1 MSFAELL
8 IRRCTIQRPTV
19 VDTALGEQEFDYVT
33 IATNVKCEIQNKGGG
48 LNRREV
54 GEFVDGT
61 YRGYFLPTQDVV
73 EKDRIIDDLGVQYEV
88 KFVDPIRS
96 RPGFSGNHLE
106 TTLVKPTR
114 LEDTI

>member
-1 MSFAELL
+1 MSFRELL

-19 VDTALGEQEFDYVT
+19 ADTALGEQEFDFVT
-33 IATNVKCEIQNKGGG
+33 IATNVPCEIQNKGGG

-61 YRGYFLPTQDVV
+61 YRGYFLATQDIL
-73 EKDRIIDDLGVQYEV
+73 EKDRVIDDLNVQYEV
-88 KFVDPIRS
+88 KFVDPLRG
-96 RPGFSGNHLE
+96 RPGFPGNHKEATLE
-106 TTLVKPTR
+106 KPTR